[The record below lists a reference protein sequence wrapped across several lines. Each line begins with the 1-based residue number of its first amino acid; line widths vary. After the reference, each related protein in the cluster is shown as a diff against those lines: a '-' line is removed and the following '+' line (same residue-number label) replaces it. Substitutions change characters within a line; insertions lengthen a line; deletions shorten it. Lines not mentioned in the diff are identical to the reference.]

1 MICILHVFDSP
12 HAPRESGYHSS
23 VGGYGVSIWFQ
34 VQSSVSFKKKK
45 RKRNIFQELEKNRK
59 HLFGALQ
66 ITSTHTHALS
76 FSLFFSLVKF
86 TRQEHASYDTHA
98 TQFCSWKRLVCRYLL
113 VTTFRYF
120 YTHDLPSTILSC
132 TLYSCLPHSRSPSS
146 FYQIYLPIYFSV
158 VHSFA
163 SILTLLWF
171 YAMYMFPGGPVAKE
185 SGMLARLK
193 K

>member
-1 MICILHVFDSP
+1 VF
-12 HAPRESGYHSS
+12 RLRRKKEKEIY
-23 VGGYGVSIWFQ
+23 FKNL
-34 VQSSVSFKKKK
+34 KKKK
-45 RKRNIFQELEKNRK
+45 RK

-76 FSLFFSLVKF
+76 FSLFLARQIHAPRTRILRYARYSVLFLKTTYLSLS
-86 TRQEHASYDTHA
+86 TRYNIPLFLYARSI
-98 TQFCSWKRLVCRYLL
+98 
-113 VTTFRYF
+113 
-120 YTHDLPSTILSC
+120 ILSC
-132 TLYSCLPHSRSPSS
+132 TLSIPVSLILAPLRLSTRS
-146 FYQIYLPIYFSV
+146 IYLFYFSV

-163 SILTLLWF
+163 STLTLLRF